1 MIKCPKCQFEQP
13 SDTYCANC
21 GINMDTY
28 RPEPKPFFK
37 SLLTNSMFH
46 LLLVIVAIVSLVL
59 YDRGSDAP
67 ITATQS
73 RVASRSTAPV
83 EPPPSAAEKIAPEPA
98 MAEVKIAPPEPE
110 PTPVAA
116 ATVEPAREIR
126 GIKRPNPTA
135 NRPLKHTVK
144 VTFYQASKNVIAD
157 MMRET
162 QSGSF
167 NGEAI
172 GGILTR
178 KNITKLK
185 SSHEVKSLSANIFK
199 DVDNQHPIMVFK
211 GQRSNVAAKN
221 MGLFFQITPLR
232 EDTGT
237 LQLEIKSWGNL
248 KMTGNE
254 ENLFLSEMSLSAQ
267 SGAFIAGFLPKDK
280 TFTDDE
286 KSVFE
291 SDRTLKIYNNE
302 DFWDGSLD
310 LIMVIELTGSA
321 A

>member
-13 SDTYCANC
+13 PDTYCANC

-73 RVASRSTAPV
+73 RVASRSTAPADPPQNLSV
-83 EPPPSAAEKIAPEPA
+83 EPSSPSPVR
-98 MAEVKIAPPEPE
+98 AEVKIAPEAE
-110 PTPVAA
+110 AVPVAA
-116 ATVEPAREIR
+116 AEPNREMH
-126 GIKRPNPTA
+126 GIKRANPTPP
-135 NRPLKHTVK
+135 RPLKHNVK

-157 MMRET
+157 LMRET
-162 QSGSF
+162 SSGNF

-178 KNITKLK
+178 KNIAKLK
-185 SSHEVKSLSANIFK
+185 SSREVKSLSGNIFK
-199 DVDNQHPIMVFK
+199 DVDNLHPIMVFK

-232 EDTGT
+232 EETGT

-286 KSVFE
+286 KAVFE

-310 LIMVIELTGSA
+310 LIMVIELTGSPA
-321 A
+321 